1 VSEQNLGL
9 RSSLQI
15 VKRHKIV
22 IGVVLL
28 LGLIAGG
35 GYGVAKP
42 PTLTSTALVVL
53 PYSVHSTATQVV
65 IADSDPVLAAAAR
78 RMGSLPVQTFQS
90 RVRVDSLTANV
101 LSITAQG
108 PTAQQAED
116 IANAV
121 ASSYIAY
128 VGAANG
134 PTGQVQAHV
143 LERATTATGTTFLAR
158 AALTALM
165 GALAGALAGAIIAL
179 AMSRGD
185 RRLRER
191 DEIADAIGVS
201 VLASIQ
207 VSHPSDPADWV
218 ALLEGYEPS
227 AVEAWRLRSTLHHL
241 GVADRTDLEA
251 PAGTSVAVLS
261 LSRDRGALAIGPQLA
276 AFAASLGIPTTLV
289 FGPQQDL
296 SAAAT
301 LRAACVSRAKH
312 PRPLGNLL
320 VAASD
325 LDDDIALAEVGLT
338 VVISVVDDESPH
350 AAVTLRTTETILGVS
365 SGAATAEQLA
375 RMAAHAAADGRYFA
389 GILVADPDPADR
401 TTGRLPQLARGAQ
414 RRMPTRVNGRSAE
427 IRL

>member
-15 VKRHKIV
+15 VKRHKMIV
-22 IGVVLL
+22 GVVLL
-28 LGLIAGG
+28 IGLVAGS

-78 RMGSLPVQTFQS
+78 TVGSLPLQTFQS
-90 RVRVDSLTANV
+90 RVHVDSLTANI

-108 PTAQQAED
+108 TTALQAEQT
-116 IANAV
+116 ANAV

-128 VGAANG
+128 VGAANV
-134 PTGQVQAHV
+134 PTGQVQAHF
-143 LERATTATGTTFLAR
+143 LERATTATGTNLLAR
-158 AALTALM
+158 VALTALL
-165 GALAGALAGAIIAL
+165 GALAGALGGAVIAL
-179 AMSRGD
+179 VMSRGD
-185 RRLRER
+185 RRLRDR
-191 DEIADAIGVS
+191 DDIADAIGVS

-207 VSHPSDPADWV
+207 VRHPSEPAEWV
-218 ALLEGYEPS
+218 ALLEDYGPS
-227 AVEAWRLRSTLHHL
+227 AVEAWRLRSTLHYL
-241 GVADRTDLEA
+241 GVADRADLEA

-276 AFAASLGIPTTLV
+276 VFAASLGIPTALV
-289 FGPQQDL
+289 FGAQQDL
-296 SAAAT
+296 NAAAM
-301 LRAACVSRAKH
+301 LRAACVALAKH
-312 PRPLGNLL
+312 PKPLRNLF
-320 VAASD
+320 VAVSD
-325 LDDDIALAEVGLT
+325 PDEIGLPEVGLT
-338 VVISVVDDESPH
+338 VVISVIDDESTH
-350 AAVTLRTTETILGVS
+350 AAVRRRTTETILGVS

-375 RMAAHAAADGRYFA
+375 RMAAHASADGRYFA

-401 TTGRLPQLARGAQ
+401 TTGRLPQLGRGVQ